1 MPCYGE
7 DLVCEERGILNKA
20 EDEAACVNRH
30 TVQYSHRCK
39 TKQKKMFA
47 CVCYT

>member
-20 EDEAACVNRH
+20 EDEQADGTHQKREPGADG
-30 TVQYSHRCK
+30 
-39 TKQKKMFA
+39 TKA
-47 CVCYT
+47 RT